1 MRINLRIQIILF
13 ISLCFGW
20 QNSNFGQVT
29 ENDSISSG
37 QSNISSDQT
46 QLLQL
51 YDQYTA
57 NGGPLIDFDF
67 NAKYDP
73 QAIKWDLKVLKSA
86 LEEAKTGLDSVD
98 QDRLSNAFLSANENA
113 DDSLSYMEFV
123 RVIARVFNA
132 VSCGHSGLSHHPD
145 YYYYRQENM
154 LFFPLD
160 IYTIDDRYFI
170 KSSFSFDMRPRPY
183 DEILSLN
190 GRTPAEITK
199 ILQMHM
205 ALDGTSAADG
215 TALVQSYFTMAYSN
229 FLENPSLLN
238 ITLKSYGSGRES
250 TFDLKP
256 LHLISLDAN
265 RTKRNKGKTTPKP
278 LQFEVD
284 KANNSAVYTVKSFNN
299 QTLANNKQEF
309 YAFTDSIFGD
319 LNTQGIGNLIID
331 LRGNMG
337 GWTANGAHLFSYF
350 INAPQAYINSV
361 ETMKYE
367 DYSFAP
373 IITTDPGYLDTFQME
388 KRDNGMYS
396 WVNYPSLTVNP
407 ASKNMFNGN
416 CYILIDDLTRSSA
429 AVFSALMDS
438 HTKAVFIGHEM
449 GGSQSDSHGMVM
461 GIQLPYTGLMIHF
474 ATAKYSLSVK
484 DPSNNKG
491 VIPDHKVSNTLED
504 YKSGSDS
511 PMKKALELIDQQK

>member
-1 MRINLRIQIILF
+1 LKINLRIQIILF
-13 ISLCFGW
+13 IALCFGW

-29 ENDSISSG
+29 ESDSTNSA
-37 QSNISSDQT
+37 QSNNSSNQT

-51 YDQYTA
+51 YEQYAA

-67 NAKYDP
+67 NKKYDP
-73 QAIKWDLKVLKSA
+73 QAIKWDLKVLQTV
-86 LEEAKTGLDSVD
+86 LEEAKTGLGSVD
-98 QDRLSNAFLSANENA
+98 QDRLKNAFLSANESA
-113 DDSLSYMEFV
+113 ADSLSYMDFV
-123 RVIARVFNA
+123 RVVARVFNA

-170 KSSFSFDMRPRPY
+170 KSTFSFDMRPRPY

-190 GRTPAEITK
+190 GQTPAEISK
-199 ILQMHM
+199 ILQQHM
-205 ALDGTSAADG
+205 ALDGMSAADG

-229 FLENPSLLN
+229 FLDNPSLFN

-250 TFDLKP
+250 TFDFKP

-265 RTKRNKGKTTPKP
+265 RTKRNKGKVTPKP
-278 LQFEVD
+278 LQFEID
-284 KANNSAVYTVKSFNN
+284 KANNAAVYTIKSFNN
-299 QTLANNKQEF
+299 QTLAKNDQEF

-319 LNTQGIGNLIID
+319 INTQGIGNLIID

-361 ETMKYE
+361 ETVKYK

-373 IITTDPGYLDTFQME
+373 IITSEPGYLDTFQME
-388 KRDNGMYS
+388 KLDNGRYS
-396 WVNYPSLTVNP
+396 WVNYPSLRVNP
-407 ASKNMFNGN
+407 ASKNKFSGK

-438 HTKAVFIGHEM
+438 HTKAIFIGHET

-474 ATAKYSLSVK
+474 ATAKYSLNVK
-484 DPSNNKG
+484 DPSNIKG
-491 VIPDHKVSNTLED
+491 VIPDHQVANTLED
-504 YKSGSDS
+504 YKNGVDS
-511 PMKKALELIDQQK
+511 QLKKALELIGQQK